1 MLLSMQGIPLGTRA
15 SAADQRAPLGGG
27 ARSSLAPT
35 VGLVLLSWNRFD
47 LLAACLESVRRSD
60 YRSIRIIVVDNGS
73 TDGSPARLR
82 ERFPEVT
89 VIENG
94 RNLGFAAASNIGLR
108 RLLDAGADLLLLLN
122 DDTVIS
128 PTMIATLARALAS
141 DATIGVVGPTIY
153 YAAEP
158 RTIWFA
164 GGVIDRFGQAG
175 HPRAGEQDQDGDAP
189 PRDVDYISGCALM
202 VRRAAL
208 ERVGLLDERFFA
220 YYEETE
226 LCARVRA
233 SGYRIVIVPQAKMWH
248 KVRPGDRP
256 SSPVYLYLMARN
268 RLLYLRCTGASALT
282 ILVATLAIVRTAAS
296 WALRPRHRAMR
307 RHAGTLLTAVRD
319 FWLGRFGAPPAAVQQ
334 RQSCPT
340 TPGGR
345 PTSQPA

>member
-1 MLLSMQGIPLGTRA
+1 MATVPSVGDRPDL
-15 SAADQRAPLGGG
+15 LGGERFPG
-27 ARSSLAPT
+27 WRPT
-35 VGLVLLSWNRFD
+35 IGIVLLNWNRFD
-47 LLAACLESVRRSD
+47 LVAACIDSIRRSD
-60 YRSIRIIVVDNGS
+60 YTETKIVVVDNGS
-73 TDGSPARLR
+73 SDDSPARLKDA
-82 ERFPEVT
+82 FPEIHL
-89 VIENG
+89 IENG
-94 RNLGFAAASNIGLR
+94 RNLGFARANNVGIGWLMSVGV
-108 RLLDAGADLLLLLN
+108 DCALLLN
-122 DDTVIS
+122 DDTEIS
-128 PTMIATLARALAS
+128 PDMLSLLVDALYADTS
-141 DATIGVVGPTIY
+141 IGVVGPKINY
-153 YAAEP
+153 FGD
-158 RTIWFA
+158 RDRIWFA
-164 GGVIDRFGQAG
+164 GGTVDKWGQASHLG
-175 HPRAGEQDQDGDAP
+175 ADELDPGEQEQE
-189 PRDVDYISGCALM
+189 RDVDYITGCALM
-202 VRRAAL
+202 IKRAVL
-208 ERVGLLDERFFA
+208 ETVGYLDERFFI

-226 LCARVRA
+226 YCARVRA

-307 RHAGTLLTAVRD
+307 RHAGTLLAAVRD